1 MNKVKILGIVGSP
14 RKNGNTSKMVAKALE
29 AASAFPWVETDLF
42 EVARK
47 KISHCTSCY
56 KCMERGR
63 CVIKDGL
70 VEFSDK
76 WMAADGIL
84 WGVPVFHM
92 SVPSQ
97 VKALLDRFGNML
109 IWHYL
114 KQGREVPRFC
124 KAVGVLTNGASR
136 YGGQE
141 LTLSYLI
148 NSAVLHK
155 GIVVPGDTL
164 SDSYIGAAAWTGQDM
179 NVLAEDNILKDEH
192 GIRGAENVARRVA
205 EMARIVKAGKAA
217 LGSDLPSDYSYSWT
231 VQEAPAVK

>member
-1 MNKVKILGIVGSP
+1 MERVKILGIVGSP
-14 RKNGNTSKMVAKALE
+14 RKNGNTSKLVAKALE
-29 AASAFPWVETDLF
+29 AAGAFPWVETDLF
-42 EVARK
+42 QVAGKR
-47 KISHCTSCY
+47 ISHCVSCY
-56 KCMERGR
+56 KCMEKGW
-63 CVIKDGL
+63 CIIKDGL
-70 VEFSDK
+70 REFSEK

-97 VKALLDRFGNML
+97 VKALLDRFGNAL

-114 KQGREVPRFC
+114 NQGREVPRFC

-136 YGGQE
+136 YGGQD

-148 NSAVLHK
+148 NSAVLLK
-155 GIVVPGDTL
+155 GIVVSGDTL

-179 NVLAEDNILKDEH
+179 NVLAQDNILKDEH
-192 GIRGAENVARRVA
+192 GIACAQNVARRVC

-217 LGSDLPSDYSYSWT
+217 LGPDLPAEYSYSWK
-231 VQEAPAVK
+231 VE